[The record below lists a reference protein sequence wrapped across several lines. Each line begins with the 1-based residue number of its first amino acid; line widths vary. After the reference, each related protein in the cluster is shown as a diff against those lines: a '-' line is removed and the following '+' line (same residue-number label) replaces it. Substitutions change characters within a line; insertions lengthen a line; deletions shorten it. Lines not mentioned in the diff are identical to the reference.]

1 VKSADCGAGLKSG
14 TGTKPVVAGIDLGV
28 IHLVFNLGLSDQEEL
43 DLVEN
48 LKSL

>member
-1 VKSADCGAGLKSG
+1 
-14 TGTKPVVAGIDLGV
+14 V